1 MRERQSVQ
9 DFLQDLNP
17 SQYEAATTIDGALL
31 ILAGAG
37 SGKTKTITARLAYL
51 IDAVGIPPSNT
62 LTLTFTNK
70 AANQMQKRALNMI
83 QSTTMHPPLLCT
95 FHKFGLLFLKFYI
108 THLERKVN
116 FILADSEDTR
126 RIVKELNGD
135 LAPLPLILSEISRYK
150 NSQISPEEALK
161 SAHNDTYKHIVKV
174 YGKYQEFLLKKNM
187 VDFDDLLLLPLEI
200 MQKNKEIAKEV
211 SEKYQY
217 IMVDEYQDTNHLQY
231 LLLKCLCSTHQNL
244 CVVGD
249 DDQSIYSWRGANIQN
264 ILEFSEHFKGAKVI
278 KLQENYRSTHTILQA
293 ANALIAHNKERL
305 GKTLISTLAEG
316 KNIAIL
322 HASDEQEEVQNI
334 TKAIRKL
341 LDSNVNPKDIAILFR
356 LNALSRSLEEGFNRS
371 KIPYVLV
378 GAIRFYERS
387 EIKDVLSYFRMLVN
401 LEDDFSLMRII
412 NKPKRGIG
420 KTTLDKILHLAQ
432 EHKTSVY
439 GLFSKDSTAIKNA
452 ISKKAYEALQEF
464 FSTLL
469 SLQEDL
475 KKSSLHFIDAFE
487 QKIGL
492 SEALSQSNDEIDR
505 VSNIEEFYGVYR
517 EYIKQNPLME
527 LEDFLNELA
536 LRSDQEDV
544 EMREES
550 KGVEGVSCM
559 SVHSSK
565 GLEFEYVFIIGLEEG
580 FFPLVREDSNIEE
593 ERRLGYVAFT
603 RAKKELFL
611 SYVDSRFYR
620 GNRAILLPSRFLAES
635 GVGEVKT
642 QFKQRVESDSKDFKK
657 GDCVMHKIFG
667 AGRILEVSK
676 SGKELK
682 LKINFGGL
690 VREILGS
697 YVSKV

>member
-1 MRERQSVQ
+1 MQ
-9 DFLQDLNP
+9 DFLKDLNP
-17 SQYEAATTIDGALL
+17 SQYEAVTSIDGALL

-51 IDAVGIPPSNT
+51 LDVVGIPPSNT

-70 AANQMQKRALNMI
+70 AANEMQKRALSMI

-108 THLERKVN
+108 LHLGRKAN
-116 FILADSEDTR
+116 FILADSEDVK

-135 LAPLPLILSEISRYK
+135 LAPLPLVLSEISRNK
-150 NSQISPEEALK
+150 NSQISPNEALK
-161 SAHNDTYKHIVKV
+161 SARNDTYEHIAKV
-174 YGKYQEFLLKKNM
+174 YKNYQEFLLQKNM

-200 MQKNKEIAKEV
+200 MQQNPEIAKEV

-264 ILEFSEHFKGAKVI
+264 ILQFSENFRGAKVI
-278 KLQENYRSTHTILQA
+278 KLQENYRSTQTILQA
-293 ANALIAHNKERL
+293 ANALIEKNKERL
-305 GKTLISTLAEG
+305 GKTLISTLGKG
-316 KNIAIL
+316 KNIEII
-322 HASDEQEEVQNI
+322 HASDEQEEVQKI
-334 TKAIRKL
+334 TKIIRKL
-341 LDSNVNPKDIAILFR
+341 IDVSINPKDIAILFR
-356 LNALSRSLEEGFNRS
+356 LNALSRSLEEGFNRAG
-371 KIPYVLV
+371 IPYVLV

-387 EIKDVLSYFRMLVN
+387 EIKDVLSYFRVLVN
-401 LEDDFSLMRII
+401 LEDDFSLVRII

-420 KTTLDKILHLAQ
+420 KTTLDKILSLAQ
-432 EHKTSVY
+432 EHQVSIY
-439 GLFSKDSTAIKNA
+439 ALFKDPTKHGILKESIG
-452 ISKKAYEALQEF
+452 KKAYGNLQEF
-464 FSTLL
+464 FSTML
-469 SLQEDL
+469 SLQESL
-475 KKSSLHFIDAFE
+475 KQSSLGFIDAFE
-487 QKIGL
+487 EEIGL
-492 SEALSQSNDEIDR
+492 CEALSQSNDEIDR

-527 LEDFLNELA
+527 LEDFLNDLA

-544 EMREES
+544 EMRQES

-565 GLEFEYVFIIGLEEG
+565 GLEFDYVFIIGLEEG
-580 FFPLVREDSNIEE
+580 FFPLVREDSNVEE

-611 SYVDSRFYR
+611 SYADSRFYR
-620 GNRAILLPSRFLAES
+620 GNRASLIPSRFLGES
-635 GVGEVKT
+635 GVSEIRVKPKEKIESNLNVDG
-642 QFKQRVESDSKDFKK
+642 FKR

-667 AGRILEVSK
+667 AGRILEVNQ
-676 SGKELK
+676 SGKELR